1 MDQKIKIMQQSEASF
16 MDIFLSQLPIFLI
29 FLVIYYFI
37 LRPNSK
43 KQESVKLMQENLSK
57 GDKVVT
63 VGGIHG
69 KITTLKSKTVV
80 LKISNEN
87 EMTVDRVAIV
97 KVKNSSK

>member
-1 MDQKIKIMQQSEASF
+1 MNQKIKIMQQSEASF

-29 FLVIYYFI
+29 FIVIYYFI

-57 GDKVVT
+57 GDRVVT

-69 KITTLKSKTVV
+69 KNTTLKSKTVV
-80 LKISNEN
+80 LKKSNEN

>member
-1 MDQKIKIMQQSEASF
+1 MNQKIKIMQQSEASY

-29 FLVIYYFI
+29 FLVIYFFI

-57 GDKVVT
+57 GDRVVT

-87 EMTVDRVAIV
+87 EMTVDRVAIA

>member
-1 MDQKIKIMQQSEASF
+1 MQQSEASF
-16 MDIFLSQLPIFLI
+16 LDIFLSQLPIFLI

-43 KQESVKLMQENLSK
+43 KRESVKLMQENLSK
-57 GDKVVT
+57 GDRVVT

-80 LKISNEN
+80 VKISNEN
-87 EMTVDRVAIV
+87 EMTVDRVAIA

>member
-57 GDKVVT
+57 GDRVVT

-80 LKISNEN
+80 LKYL
-87 EMTVDRVAIV
+87 M
-97 KVKNSSK
+97 KMK

>member
-1 MDQKIKIMQQSEASF
+1 MNQKIKIMQQSEASF

-57 GDKVVT
+57 GDRVVT

>member
-57 GDKVVT
+57 GDRIVT